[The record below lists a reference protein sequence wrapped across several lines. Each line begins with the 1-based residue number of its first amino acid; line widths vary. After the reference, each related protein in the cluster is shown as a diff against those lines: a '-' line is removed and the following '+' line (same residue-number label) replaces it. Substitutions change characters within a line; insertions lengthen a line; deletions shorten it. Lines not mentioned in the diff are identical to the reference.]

1 MNPFTIIDAPQRSE
15 AWFAARAGRLTGSVA
30 GDMMA
35 RIKTGEAA
43 CRRDLR
49 ARLVVERLTGQPQED
64 AYVSKEMQRGTDK
77 EPDAL
82 AAYEAATGQLVQ
94 STGFLAHNELP
105 AGCSLDGHV
114 GDFIGIVELKVPK
127 SATHLRYLRSRS
139 LPQEHF
145 WQVVHN
151 LWVTNANWCDFV
163 SFDDRFPAPLQL
175 WRVRVA
181 IEDVDLVAYDLALRL
196 FLDEVAA
203 EEADVRKLM
212 EAAA

>member
-1 MNPFTIIDAPQRSE
+1 
-15 AWFAARAGRLTGSVA
+15 
-30 GDMMA
+30 
-35 RIKTGEAA
+35 
-43 CRRDLR
+43 
-49 ARLVVERLTGQPQED
+49 
-64 AYVSKEMQRGTDK
+64 MQRGIDK

-94 STGFLAHNELP
+94 STGFLSHNELP

-127 SATHLRYLRSRS
+127 SATHLRYLRSRT